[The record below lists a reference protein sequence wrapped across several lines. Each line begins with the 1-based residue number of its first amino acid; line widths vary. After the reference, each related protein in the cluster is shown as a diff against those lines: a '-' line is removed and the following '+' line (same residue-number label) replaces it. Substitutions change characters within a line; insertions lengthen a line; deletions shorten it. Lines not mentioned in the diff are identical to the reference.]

1 MNNPSP
7 ARKRAKKEKILRNVG
22 STCTVILLSQQGHV
36 GELSGWLTCEPARV
50 AEVLKIP

>member
-1 MNNPSP
+1 MLNF
-7 ARKRAKKEKILRNVG
+7 EKILRNVG
-22 STCTVILLSQQGHV
+22 STCTAILLSQQGHV